1 MVLLYLSDSGF
12 AEEHQL
18 DAAAGL
24 GSTRIRHICNV
35 VEVSDAREPWSVL
48 DMASSGW
55 LEEEED
61 G

>member
-35 VEVSDAREPWSVL
+35 VEVCRMRESLGVSLIWR
-48 DMASSGW
+48 AA
-55 LEEEED
+55 D